1 MRDHREGDKERLLID
16 IQHQFACE
24 EWVYTKHA
32 VDRAIERGIWSYEVD
47 EAIRTGEIIEDYPN
61 DKYRPSCLILGWT
74 KKKRPLHLQVS
85 YAHPGEKI
93 KVITL
98 YEPDLKEWKEG
109 FRERRDR

>member
-1 MRDHREGDKERLLID
+1 MQDQREGDEERLLIE
-16 IQHQFACE
+16 IQHQFARG

-32 VDRAIERGIWSYEVD
+32 VDRVIERGIWSYEVK
-47 EAIRTGEIIEDYPN
+47 EAIGTGEIIEDYPK

-85 YAHPGEKI
+85 YPHPGEKI

-98 YEPDLKEWKEG
+98 YEPNLKKWKEG
-109 FRERRDR
+109 FRERRG

>member
-1 MRDHREGDKERLLID
+1 
-16 IQHQFACE
+16 
-24 EWVYTKHA
+24 VYTKHA

-109 FRERRDR
+109 FRERRGR

>member
-1 MRDHREGDKERLLID
+1 MQDHCEGDEERFLID
-16 IQHQFACE
+16 IQHQFARG

-47 EAIRTGEIIEDYPN
+47 EAIKTGEIIEDYPK

-74 KKKRPLHLQVS
+74 EKKRPLHLQVS
-85 YAHPGEKI
+85 HPHPGEKI

-98 YEPDLKEWKEG
+98 YEPDLKEWKKG
-109 FRERRDR
+109 FTERRG